1 MSLFGSITAVAKK
14 ATGSVSDF
22 RKVLDL
28 KPSLSSLVL
37 PPQVS
42 MGLKAANLIGGA
54 NGVQI
59 PSEDDI
65 RAYAQGKLD
74 KALGGLYSDTSKV
87 VNTVESSLT
96 EVIELNGKLVKVK
109 QQALVQALKGDRT
122 AYNVLNSVDW
132 LLTLAVFI
140 NILS

>member
-1 MSLFGSITAVAKK
+1 MSLFKTISGIAKQ

-54 NGVQI
+54 IGVNI

-65 RAYAQGKLD
+65 KAYAQGKLD
-74 KALGGLYSDTSKV
+74 KAIGGIYRDGSKV
-87 VNTVESSLT
+87 LDGVESKL
-96 EVIELNGKLVKVK
+96 ENINGKLVKLG
-109 QQALVQALKGDRT
+109 AINDSLKGKSPEE
-122 AYNVLNSVDW
+122 ALNSIDW
-132 LLTLAVFI
+132 LL
-140 NILS
+140 

>member
-1 MSLFGSITAVAKK
+1 MGLFKTISGVAKQ

-42 MGLKAANLIGGA
+42 MGLKAANLLGGA
-54 NGVQI
+54 IGVNI

-65 RAYAQGKLD
+65 KAYAQGKLD
-74 KALGGLYSDTSKV
+74 KAIGGIYRDGSKV
-87 VNTVESSLT
+87 LDGVESKL
-96 EVIELNGKLVKVK
+96 ENINGKLVKLG
-109 QQALVQALKGDRT
+109 AINDNLKGKSPEG
-122 AYNVLNSVDW
+122 VLDSIEW
-132 LLTLAVFI
+132 LF
-140 NILS
+140 

>member
-1 MSLFGSITAVAKK
+1 MPLFKTISGVVKQ

-54 NGVQI
+54 IGVNI

-65 RAYAQGKLD
+65 KAYAQGKLD
-74 KALGGLYSDTSKV
+74 RAIGGIYRDGSKLLDG
-87 VNTVESSLT
+87 VESKL
-96 EVIELNGKLVKVK
+96 ENINGKLVKLG
-109 QQALVQALKGDRT
+109 AINDSLKGKSSEE
-122 AYNVLNSVDW
+122 ALNSIEW
-132 LLTLAVFI
+132 LL
-140 NILS
+140 

>member
-1 MSLFGSITAVAKK
+1 MGLFKTISGVAKQ

-42 MGLKAANLIGGA
+42 MGLKAANLLGGA
-54 NGVQI
+54 IGVNI

-65 RAYAQGKLD
+65 KAYAQGKLD
-74 KALGGLYSDTSKV
+74 KAIGGIYRDGSKV
-87 VNTVESSLT
+87 LDGVESKL
-96 EVIELNGKLVKVK
+96 ENINGKLVKLG
-109 QQALVQALKGDRT
+109 AINDSLKGKSPEG
-122 AYNVLNSVDW
+122 VLDSIEW
-132 LLTLAVFI
+132 LF
-140 NILS
+140 